1 MGDYGWAVWLA
12 IALALGLVEIT
23 TLDLTFLMLAAGA
36 LAGAAAA
43 GIGSPL
49 ILQVVVA
56 LVVAVAMVGV
66 VRPIALR
73 HLRTPSA
80 TRTGVAAL
88 IGSDAVAL
96 ERVDATGGRIKL
108 RGEIWSARTFDPS
121 KVIEA
126 GESVEVV
133 QIDGATAV
141 VYGSEL

>member
-1 MGDYGWAVWLA
+1 MGDYGWAVWVA
-12 IALALGLVEIT
+12 IALVLGLVELT
-23 TLDLTFLMLAAGA
+23 TLDLFFLMLAAGA
-36 LAGAAAA
+36 LAGAGMAAA
-43 GIGSPL
+43 GAPL
-49 ILQVVVA
+49 LLQVVAA

-66 VRPIALR
+66 VRPVALR

-88 IGSDAVAL
+88 IGADAVAL

-108 RGEIWSARTFDPS
+108 RGEIWSARTYDPS
-121 KVIEA
+121 TVIEP
-126 GESVEVV
+126 GESVEVM